1 MAACNAERYLEQAL
15 KSTLDQRFEAFELI
29 AIDDGSTDG
38 TSGILARTS
47 QRDERLRVF
56 SQPNQGVIAALN
68 RGCALA
74 RGRYIARMDA
84 DDVALPDRFARQIA
98 FLESHPT
105 VAVLGSAVDLINDTG
120 VPIRRA
126 RFPLH
131 DRQIKQVLSAGANCI
146 SHPAVM
152 MRKDAFVAVG
162 GYRPPFLHAE
172 EYDLWLRTAEHYA
185 LANLPDVLLHYR
197 VHANQLS
204 ARYVRQQ
211 VWSALAAQ
219 AAARIRRRTGQ
230 EPPLPGDRVSES
242 SLTGLAVGREHVQRE
257 LIARYLDLARLTLEA
272 GDHTCTERLLSEAL
286 AVSRAKAVR
295 QQAVSARVARARS
308 QYGEGRILDAL
319 VSMTRAMRLDPRL
332 LGRGAR
338 HAWRLLSRARS
349 RPIYS

>member
-1 MAACNAERYLEQAL
+1 MSPSPPLSVVMAAYNAERYLEHAL
-15 KSTLDQRFEAFELI
+15 ESILGQSFGDLELI
-29 AIDDGSTDG
+29 VIDDGSTDG
-38 TSGILARTS
+38 TSGILERTS
-47 QRDERLRVF
+47 RRDERLHIVH
-56 SQPNQGVIAALN
+56 QPNRGVIAALN
-68 RGCALA
+68 RGCGLA

-84 DDVALPDRFARQIA
+84 DDIALSDRFARQIA
-98 FLESHPT
+98 FLESHPV
-105 VAVLGSAVDLINDTG
+105 VAVLGTAVDLINDKG

-172 EYDLWLRTAEHYA
+172 EYDLWLRTAEYYA
-185 LANLPDVLLHYR
+185 LANLPEVLLHYR
-197 VHANQLS
+197 IHANQLS

-230 EPPLPGDRVSES
+230 EPPLAGDRVTES
-242 SLTGLAVGREHVQRE
+242 CLAGLAVGREQVRRE

-286 AVSRAKAVR
+286 AVSRAKVVR

-308 QYGEGRILDAL
+308 QYGE
-319 VSMTRAMRLDPRL
+319 
-332 LGRGAR
+332 
-338 HAWRLLSRARS
+338 
-349 RPIYS
+349 